1 MTRLEEKIAVAI
13 KTHEEFMKALEHF
26 PNMTY
31 KAAEAMQEASN
42 ELIKYQTQVIE
53 DFITDFKAM
62 HPTEIEDT
70 FLHGYC
76 FWFAKILEER
86 FEGIIYYMP
95 IDNHFITRIGNDYY
109 DIRGKL
115 NAEQINPCSPWSEYE
130 HTDSLEV
137 GRIYRDCI
145 YKKRL

>member
-1 MTRLEEKIAVAI
+1 MIRLEEKITVAA
-13 KTHEEFMKALEHF
+13 KAHEEFMKALEKL
-26 PNMTY
+26 PNVVY

-53 DFITDFKAM
+53 DFIADFKAM
-62 HPTEIEDT
+62 HPIEIEDT

-76 FWFAKILEER
+76 YWFAKILEER
-86 FEGIIYYMP
+86 FEGTIYYLP
-95 IDNHFITRIGNDYY
+95 IDNHFITRIGKEYY

-115 NAEQINPCSPWSEYE
+115 NAEQINPCCPWSEYE

-137 GRIYRDCI
+137 KKIYRDCI